1 MTFGDTYIQT
11 RSYDSSYRL
20 TGLRDA
26 KTTTVLRDWTYGY
39 NARDNMTGIT
49 DLQLAANNETF
60 TYTPRE
66 HLSGATGPYGS
77 LAFTYDGVGNRITS
91 TVGAA
96 TDTYTY
102 PLTSNR
108 LSGINLATG
117 GTRAY
122 AYDAAGN
129 VVSDSRGAWYAYTYD
144 AAGRMATM
152 SINGVL
158 QGSYKYDFAGRQAV
172 RTLTSPTAVTLHSV
186 FDSQGRRIAEYNEAT
201 GALIREY
208 VWMGGAPPSP

>member
-1 MTFGDTYIQT
+1 M
-11 RSYDSSYRL
+11 L
-20 TGLRDA
+20 
-26 KTTTVLRDWTYGY
+26 LRDWTYGY

-77 LAFTYDGVGNRITS
+77 HAFTYDGVGNRITS
-91 TVGAA
+91 TLGAA

-129 VVSDSRGAWYAYTYD
+129 VVSDSRGAGYAYTYD

-172 RTLTSPTAVTLHSV
+172 RTLTSPTAVTMHSV
-186 FDSQGRRIAEYNEAT
+186 FDSNG
-201 GALIREY
+201 
-208 VWMGGAPPSP
+208 PPNFRV